1 MLENDNKPQNKI
13 QERIEQNKA
22 QSVAEEQ
29 QEMADKAE
37 RKQKKEQKKA
47 KIKDVVSKVGD
58 TIQTGAGVVS
68 AIPHVATLAI
78 GAGAGGLITKLL
90 QDIKDGKYQW
100 GK

>member
-22 QSVAEEQ
+22 QSVADEQ
-29 QEMADKAE
+29 KEMTDKTE
-37 RKQKKEQKKA
+37 RKQKKEKKKA
-47 KIKDVVSKVGD
+47 KIKEVVNKVGD
-58 TIQTGAGVVS
+58 TIQTGASVVS
-68 AIPHVATLAI
+68 SIPHVASIAI